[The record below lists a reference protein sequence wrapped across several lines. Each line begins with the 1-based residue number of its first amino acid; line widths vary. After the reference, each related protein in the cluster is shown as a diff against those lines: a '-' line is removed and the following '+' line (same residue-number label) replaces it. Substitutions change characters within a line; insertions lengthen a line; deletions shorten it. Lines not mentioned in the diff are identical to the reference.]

1 MNARIA
7 RNSIVI
13 LAAFVILSLFIAA
26 VIAVPST
33 AYGSPQAQRERRS
46 QFNPSFPAQ
55 PESSIFQQ
63 QAPGRPDAA
72 STQQQAA
79 SAVKPPE
86 ETSSETRHSIM
97 VAGKPLPYSAI
108 AGTMILK
115 TEDGRPKASVYY
127 TAYFRSDVRDRVPRP
142 LTFAFNGGPGS
153 SSVWLHMGAFGPR
166 KVLLDDEGFPLPA
179 VFELADNENTL
190 LDATDI
196 VFIDPVS
203 TGYSRPVPG
212 ENANQFHGYN
222 EDIESVG
229 EFIRLFVT
237 RHERWASPK
246 FILGESYGTVRAS
259 GLAGYL
265 QGRAPGMYLNGI
277 ILVSSAINF
286 QNFRFAPGNDLPN
299 IFFLPT
305 YTADAWFHK
314 KLPAD
319 LQAKGI
325 ADVVDEA
332 RRFALGPYATALMKG
347 NTLPDAE
354 KREILAGLARLTG
367 LDPAFLEQANLRVTL
382 PRFCKELLR
391 GERRTI
397 GRLDGRFK
405 GFDYDAAGEV
415 YESDPSNAAIYGPF
429 TAVLNDYLRNE
440 LKYKNDIVYAI
451 SGNVRP
457 WNYSNVQNEYLNV
470 SETLRQ
476 AMTENRFLKVFLA
489 NGYYDGATPFCATE
503 YTIAHMDP
511 GGELKDRVS
520 FGYYEAGHMMYIH
533 KPSHARL
540 KADVVAFMRSAC
552 AQ

>member
-1 MNARIA
+1 MSRKAIVLSAGLLALALLIA
-7 RNSIVI
+7 G
-13 LAAFVILSLFIAA
+13 LTPAGAF
-26 VIAVPST
+26 
-33 AYGSPQAQRERRS
+33 AQQERRS
-46 QFNPSFPAQ
+46 QFNPYFPSQ
-55 PESSIFQQ
+55 PESRIFQQ
-63 QAPGRPDAA
+63 QSQQGRPDAA
-72 STQQQAA
+72 AAQQQAP
-79 SAVKPPE
+79 AVKPPE

-97 VAGKPLPYSAI
+97 VGGKPLPYTAI
-108 AGTMILK
+108 AGTMLLK
-115 TEDGRPKASVYY
+115 TEEGRPKAAVYY
-127 TAYFRSDVRDRVPRP
+127 TAYFRSDVRDAAARP

-179 VFELADNENTL
+179 VFELVDNEYTL

-203 TGYSRPVPG
+203 TGYSRAVPG
-212 ENANQFHGYN
+212 ESPSQFHGYL

-259 GLAGYL
+259 GLAGWL

-299 IFFLPT
+299 IFYLPT
-305 YTADAWFHK
+305 YAADAWYHK
-314 KLPAD
+314 KLAAD
-319 LQAKGI
+319 LLAKPV
-325 ADVVDEA
+325 ADVVEEA
-332 RRFALGPYATALMKG
+332 RRFALGPYASALMKG
-347 NTLPDAE
+347 NALPGAE
-354 KREILAGLARLTG
+354 KREMIAGLARLTG
-367 LDPAFLEQANLRVTL
+367 LDPAFIDQANLRVTL

-405 GFDYDAAGEV
+405 GFDYDAAGDV
-415 YESDPSNAAIYGPF
+415 YDSDPSNAAIYGPF
-429 TAVLNDYLRNE
+429 SAVLNDYLRGE
-440 LKYKNDIVYAI
+440 LKYKSDVVYAI
-451 SGNVRP
+451 SGSVRP
-457 WNYSNVQNEYLNV
+457 WSYANAQNEYLNV

-476 AMTENRFLKVFLA
+476 AMTENRFLRVFLA

-511 GGELKDRVS
+511 GGEIKDRVS
-520 FGYYEAGHMMYIH
+520 FGYYEAGHMMYIR
-533 KPSHARL
+533 PSAHRALKQDVAKFIRGAAAPAAR
-540 KADVVAFMRSAC
+540 SSSE
-552 AQ
+552 